1 MSLDE
6 RAARYQDLESQA
18 SPIFATIGGL
28 DPEGFSDRFVQE
40 LMTCAIRLYSQ
51 RERTD
56 GGVGMFKAD
65 EVTATDVART
75 VGPMLEAVGLQL
87 FELSMWKD
95 IGRP

>member
-1 MSLDE
+1 MSSDE
-6 RAARYQDLESQA
+6 QAAPYEDLERRA
-18 SPIFATIGGL
+18 GELLATVGGL
-28 DPEGFSDRFVQE
+28 DADGFSDTFVQE

-56 GGVGMFKAD
+56 GGAGMFKAD

-95 IGRP
+95 IGKP